1 MILLFPGMASPNLPN
16 FNSYISSNPDPIAVA
31 ASSTAGTGNLMYD
44 ASAAAAGNPN
54 QSGGLPNL
62 SLSKGEYGKKN
73 SSGKITAHLLSLI
86 QLPVATMCTMCCMQ

>member
-62 SLSKGEYGKKN
+62 SLSKGENEREK
-73 SSGKITAHLLSLI
+73 
-86 QLPVATMCTMCCMQ
+86 